1 MPSREQV
8 DASRNLAHMLD
19 QQTDREVRGLARD
32 AIPAMADMLEMAA
45 ALLEVCKPS
54 PDAEWWE
61 DWCVW
66 LAEWNGDNG

>member
-45 ALLEVCKPS
+45 ALLNRCAVFDNTDITE
-54 PDAEWWE
+54 
-61 DWCVW
+61 W
-66 LAEWNGDNG
+66 LAEWNGDNGDGDE